1 MFVLY
6 TNIMK
11 INNFTKSNYKAT
23 FHSIR
28 NIENIPNLQVP
39 KTNTEQ
45 IVKIDFVPEQLPKV
59 LPNKFELTEAE
70 EKYNAVWVKLKLLNL
85 NILTQKSML
94 KDYYSTQD
102 RLDYKAL
109 LRQRQTLLRQLKKIA
124 SDVGIPKIILEI
136 VITAKKEYN
145 RYAPKIIRAKTIEDI
160 ETAKKVIQS
169 TELSK
174 DAHKLLDMLF
184 KQQKKHIKNI
194 I

>member
-160 ETAKKVIQS
+160 ETAKKAIQS

-174 DAHKLLDMLF
+174 GAHKLLDMLF
-184 KQQKKHIKNI
+184 KQQKNI
-194 I
+194 LKI

>member
-1 MFVLY
+1 
-6 TNIMK
+6 MK

-94 KDYYSTQD
+94 KYYYSTQD
-102 RLDYKAL
+102 RLDYKSL

>member
-174 DAHKLLDMLF
+174 GAHKLLDMLF
-184 KQQKKHIKNI
+184 KQQKNI
-194 I
+194 LKI